1 MNKNYFNKIRARFF
15 IEAAATAAAFV
26 AAIVFF
32 AMKDFRTCAILAAI
46 SVLVLTD
53 LFVWMYRQGMR
64 QAIMMGEAELEF
76 DKAEQQN
83 QIDKLS
89 EPFTHNDDFLKGFAA
104 CLEYFMNNYLMDET
118 ISVTERQFFKIFTTM
133 TKADGKTKEQQYDF
147 GTYRNYMLILLFG
160 QEKITTE
167 EYETI
172 MSYIQKPDI
181 RKALARVI
189 YSKELFD
196 LDTEQKILKIREK
209 NEQES

>member
-1 MNKNYFNKIRARFF
+1 MDNNYFNKTKARFF

-26 AAIVFF
+26 AAVVFF

-64 QAIMMGEAELEF
+64 HAIMMGEAEVEF

-83 QIDKLS
+83 QIDRLY

-118 ISVTERQFFKIFTTM
+118 ISVTERQFFKTFTTM
-133 TKADGKTKEQQYDF
+133 TKTDKKTREQEYDF

-196 LDTEQKILKIREK
+196 LDTEQKIQEIREK

>member
-1 MNKNYFNKIRARFF
+1 MDKSYFNKMRARFF
-15 IEAAATAAAFV
+15 IEAASTAAAFV

-53 LFVWMYRQGMR
+53 LFVWMFRQGMGH
-64 QAIMMGEAELEF
+64 AVMMGEAELEF
-76 DKAEQQN
+76 DKVEQQK
-83 QIDKLS
+83 QIDRLS

-118 ISVTERQFFKIFTTM
+118 IGVTERQFFETYTAMAETDK
-133 TKADGKTKEQQYDF
+133 KAKDLKYDF
-147 GTYRNYMLILLFG
+147 NAYRNYMLILLFG

-167 EYETI
+167 EYQTI
-172 MSYIQKPDI
+172 MSYVQKPDI

-196 LDTEQKILKIREK
+196 LDTEQMIQEIKE
-209 NEQES
+209 NHEQES